1 MRQLQVI
8 AENLLG
14 EIRWNSNVL
23 GYSQCPGKDLHS
35 NSSGPRDCRIIIDGV
50 PTIHCVHNSCTS
62 VIGECNRRLRS
73 NITKATAQ
81 PKPWNNYKPQ
91 SSPEAIQNA
100 KVMSILGKHAID
112 PKDIYQKSPDQLI
125 GVSQPDLWRS
135 FLGIFQLDDI
145 VWIGDIKDSGNER
158 HSRHFKPVSEWLKHN
173 SCPGPRITPSTY
185 KSAVYSRS
193 TPNVV
198 NHRFIVI
205 ESDTRSKREQWAII
219 NIIRQITRLR
229 AIIDSGNKS
238 LHAWFD
244 RPNVEV
250 LEKFKRI
257 VLNIGADPAGLR
269 PTQPFRMPGIP
280 RENSNTFTNLLYLDP
295 EVLQ

>member
-91 SSPEAIQNA
+91 SSPEAIQNT

-125 GVSQPDLWRS
+125 GVSQADLWRS

-145 VWIGDIKDSGNER
+145 VWIGDIKDSGSPR
-158 HSRHFKPVSEWLKHN
+158 HSRHFKQVSEWLKHN

-185 KSAVYSRS
+185 KSEVYSRS
-193 TPNVV
+193 NPNVV

-205 ESDTRSKREQWAII
+205 ESDTRPKLEQWAII
-219 NIIRQITRLR
+219 NMIRQITRLR

-244 RPNVEV
+244 RPNDRIMEV
-250 LEKFKRI
+250 IKRTI
-257 VLNIGADPAGLR
+257 SKLGVDPAGLR

-280 RENSNTFTNLLYLDP
+280 RENSSTFTNLLYSDP
-295 EVLQ
+295 EGLQ

>member
-1 MRQLQVI
+1 
-8 AENLLG
+8 
-14 EIRWNSNVL
+14 
-23 GYSQCPGKDLHS
+23 
-35 NSSGPRDCRIIIDGV
+35 
-50 PTIHCVHNSCTS
+50 
-62 VIGECNRRLRS
+62 
-73 NITKATAQ
+73 
-81 PKPWNNYKPQ
+81 
-91 SSPEAIQNA
+91 
-100 KVMSILGKHAID
+100 MSILGKHAID

-125 GVSQPDLWRS
+125 GVSQADLWRS

-145 VWIGDIKDSGNER
+145 VWIGDIKDSGSPR

-185 KSAVYSRS
+185 KSEVYSRS
-193 TPNVV
+193 NPNVV

-219 NIIRQITRLR
+219 NIIRKITRLR

>member
-1 MRQLQVI
+1 VRQLQVI

>member
-14 EIRWNSNVL
+14 EIRWHSNVL
-23 GYSQCPGKDLHS
+23 GYAQCPGKDLHS
-35 NSSGPRDCRIIIDGV
+35 NSSGPRDCRITIDSA
-50 PTIHCVHNSCTS
+50 PTIYCVHNSCAS

-73 NITKATAQ
+73 NIAKATAQ
-81 PKPWNNYKPQ
+81 PKRWNNYKPQ
-91 SSPEAIQNA
+91 TSPEAIQNA
-100 KVMSILGKHAID
+100 KVMAILQKHAID
-112 PKDIYQKSPDQLI
+112 PKEIYQNSPDQLI
-125 GVSQPDLWRS
+125 GVSQPNLWRS
-135 FLGIFQLDDI
+135 FLGIFQLGDI
-145 VWIGDIKDSGNER
+145 VWIGDIKDSGSPR

-193 TPNVV
+193 NPNVV

-205 ESDTRSKREQWAII
+205 ESDTRPKSEQWVIM
-219 NIIRQITRLR
+219 NIFRKITPLR
-229 AIIDSGNKS
+229 AVIDSGNKS

-244 RPNVEV
+244 RPNADV
-250 LEKFKRI
+250 LEKFKRTI
-257 VLNIGADPAGLR
+257 SNIGADPAGLR

-280 RENSNTFTNLLYLDP
+280 RENSSTFTNLLYLDP
-295 EVLQ
+295 EELQ

>member
-125 GVSQPDLWRS
+125 GVSQADLWRS

-219 NIIRQITRLR
+219 NIIRKITRLR